1 MTYIYS
7 KIRNLIFYSTQVV
20 DSDVCT
26 ACPAFSAT
34 SATQAA
40 ANRNSGWIGRPSR
53 SGQTPTLTASSCRM
67 TKLSIWSKQWRPTEK
82 WKRMVSACIFWIS
95 HIKTWKINFSFVF
108 GLIIFFFHLA
118 STAKTVGGRSL
129 EAAAAA
135 AQDGGQD
142 QNGAYQAAAYNY
154 RSLSPVVTESR
165 QISGAPAQY
174 QFVQDAQVSE
184 KLCLG

>member
-1 MTYIYS
+1 MKDNFFI
-7 KIRNLIFYSTQVV
+7 
-20 DSDVCT
+20 C
-26 ACPAFSAT
+26 
-34 SATQAA
+34 
-40 ANRNSGWIGRPSR
+40 
-53 SGQTPTLTASSCRM
+53 
-67 TKLSIWSKQWRPTEK
+67 
-82 WKRMVSACIFWIS
+82 FWLN
-95 HIKTWKINFSFVF
+95 H
-108 GLIIFFFHLA
+108 FFFHLA
-118 STAKTVGGRSL
+118 SPAKTVGGRSL